1 MARITRKKLARFVE
15 GVALSL
21 AGLDLIVYLAVARP
35 LASAV
40 ATKQQEFSASR
51 RSIRASEVRLA
62 KLSQSIAEL
71 PSTDEQVKQF
81 LSDHVPPR
89 RRGFS
94 RAAGL
99 VRQITQD
106 SGVQLT
112 GVSYRLETEHKEPLQ
127 RLSVQVNVRGPFQSL
142 LHFTHALETAKDFVL
157 VRGLTL
163 QPGEGGTLA
172 LRLVA
177 DLYVTP

>member
-1 MARITRKKLARFVE
+1 MARITRKKLARVIE
-15 GVALSL
+15 AVALSL
-21 AGLDLIVYLAVARP
+21 AGLDLLVYLAAARP

-40 ATKQQEFSASR
+40 ASKQQEFSASR
-51 RSIRASEVRLA
+51 HSIRASELRLA
-62 KLSQSIAEL
+62 KLSKSLTEL

-112 GVSYRLETEHKEPLQ
+112 AVSYRLETEGKEPLQ
-127 RLSVQVNVRGPFQSL
+127 RLGVQVNVRGPFQSL

-157 VRGLTL
+157 VRGLAL
-163 QPGEGGTLA
+163 QPGEGGALT

>member
-1 MARITRKKLARFVE
+1 MARIRRKKVE
-15 GVALSL
+15 RVIEFVALTL
-21 AGLDLIVYLAVARP
+21 VGLDLLVYLAVARP
-35 LASAV
+35 LSTAV
-40 ATKQQEFSASR
+40 ASKQQEFSTSR
-51 RSIRASEVRLA
+51 RDIRMAEAQLA

-71 PSTDEQVKQF
+71 PSTDEDVKQF
-81 LSDHVPPR
+81 LSEHVPPR

-112 GVSYRLETEHKEPLQ
+112 SVGYHLETGPKEPLQ
-127 RLSVQVNVRGPFQSL
+127 RLGIQVNVRGPFQNL

-157 VRGLTL
+157 VRGLAF
-163 QPGEGGTLA
+163 QPGETGGLA

>member
-1 MARITRKKLARFVE
+1 MARIRRKKLERVIE
-15 GVALSL
+15 VVALSL
-21 AGLDLIVYLAVARP
+21 AGLDLVVYLAVARP
-35 LASAV
+35 LSSAV
-40 ATKQQEFSASR
+40 ASKQQAFSASR
-51 RSIRASEVRLA
+51 RSIRMSEVRLA
-62 KLSQSIAEL
+62 KLSQSLAGL
-71 PSTDEQVKQF
+71 PSTDEDIKQF
-81 LSDHVPPR
+81 LSEHVPPR

-112 GVSYRLETEHKEPLQ
+112 GVSYRLETERKEPLQ
-127 RLSVQVNVRGPFQSL
+127 RLAVQVNVRGPFQNL

-157 VRGLTL
+157 VRGLIL
-163 QPGEGGTLA
+163 QPGETGGLA

>member
-1 MARITRKKLARFVE
+1 MARITRKRLARIVE
-15 GVALSL
+15 AVALSL
-21 AGLDLIVYLAVARP
+21 AGLDLIVYLAVAHP

-40 ATKQQEFSASR
+40 ATKQQEFSAAR
-51 RSIRASEVRLA
+51 KSIRASELRLA
-62 KLSQSIAEL
+62 QLSHSITEL
-71 PSTDEQVKQF
+71 PATGEQVKQF

-112 GVSYRLETEHKEPLQ
+112 AVSYRLETEHKEPLQ

-157 VRGLTL
+157 VRGLVL
-163 QPGEGGTLA
+163 QPGDGGTLT

>member
-1 MARITRKKLARFVE
+1 MARIRRKKVE
-15 GVALSL
+15 QVIEAVALSL
-21 AGLDLIVYLAVARP
+21 AGLDLVVYLAVARP

-40 ATKQQEFSASR
+40 ESKQQEFSASR
-51 RSIRASEVRLA
+51 LGIRMSEVRLA
-62 KLSQSIAEL
+62 KLSRSIAEL
-71 PSTDEQVKQF
+71 PATGEDVKQF
-81 LSDHVPPR
+81 LSEHVPPR

-112 GVSYRLETEHKEPLQ
+112 RVGYHLETERKDPLQ
-127 RLSVQVNVRGPFQSL
+127 RLGIQVNVRGPFENL

-157 VRGLTL
+157 VRGLAF
-163 QPGEGGTLA
+163 QPADNGGLA

>member
-1 MARITRKKLARFVE
+1 MARIRRKKLERVIE
-15 GVALSL
+15 VVALSL
-21 AGLDLIVYLAVARP
+21 AGLDLVVYLGVARP
-35 LASAV
+35 LSSAV
-40 ATKQQEFSASR
+40 ASKQQAFSASR
-51 RSIRASEVRLA
+51 RSIRMSEVRSA
-62 KLSQSIAEL
+62 KLSQSLAEL
-71 PSTDEQVKQF
+71 PSTDEDIKQF
-81 LSDHVPPR
+81 LSEHVPPR

-112 GVSYRLETEHKEPLQ
+112 GVSYRLETERKEPLQ
-127 RLSVQVNVRGPFQSL
+127 RLAVQVNVRGPFQNL

-157 VRGLTL
+157 VRGLIL
-163 QPGEGGTLA
+163 QPGETGGLA